1 MTGPRVHRFAAAAV
15 FAVML
20 SFVSALALLL
30 TGCDQQELD
39 ASTRSAAP
47 ARPSSAAAP
56 SAAPSPSGAASPSG
70 AGAEPRAGSQAPPAD
85 PSLPPKGFVRV
96 RVGGITGAGA
106 GQGNAVLLVDDERQR
121 ALVVFIGETEALSIQ
136 LRLQG
141 TRYKRPLTH
150 DLLDTMLDHLG
161 ARVLNVRVDRL
172 EDDIF
177 YGVVVLRSGNRIHE
191 FDSRTSDGIALALGS
206 DAPLFVAKDVLDR
219 AAIPLDA
226 DGSPRFD
233 SEPEARERPPI
244 AL

>member
-1 MTGPRVHRFAAAAV
+1 MTHSRPRRFAA
-15 FAVML
+15 
-20 SFVSALALLL
+20 ALALLL
-30 TGCDQQELD
+30 AGCDRAEPAHD
-39 ASTRSAAP
+39 GPVAAAP
-47 ARPSSAAAP
+47 PVSAAP
-56 SAAPSPSGAASPSG
+56 SAAAAP
-70 AGAEPRAGSQAPPAD
+70 PRAGAPPGSATPIPLANPSSTPTD
-85 PSLPPKGFVRV
+85 PTTPPAGFVRV
-96 RVGGITGAGA
+96 RVGGVTPVGE
-106 GQGNAVLLVDDERQR
+106 GNAVLLVDDDKQR

-150 DLLDTMLDHLG
+150 DLIDTMLDNLG
-161 ARVLNVRVDRL
+161 ARVQSVRVDRL

-206 DAPLFVAKDVLDR
+206 DAPLFVASDVLDR

-226 DGSPRFD
+226 DGTPRFD
-233 SEPEARERPPI
+233 ARPEARERPAI

>member
-1 MTGPRVHRFAAAAV
+1 MTGPRAQRFATAAV
-15 FAVML
+15 FAVIL
-20 SFVSALALLL
+20 SFFSALALLPA
-30 TGCDQQELD
+30 GCDRHEQD
-39 ASTRSAAP
+39 ASARSAAP
-47 ARPSSAAAP
+47 APAGRPSSAAAP
-56 SAAPSPSGAASPSG
+56 SAVPSP
-70 AGAEPRAGSQAPPAD
+70 AGAEPRAGPRAPPSD

-150 DLLDTMLDHLG
+150 DLIDTMLDHLG
-161 ARVLNVRVDRL
+161 ARVLSVRVDRL

>member
-1 MTGPRVHRFAAAAV
+1 
-15 FAVML
+15 
-20 SFVSALALLL
+20 
-30 TGCDQQELD
+30 
-39 ASTRSAAP
+39 
-47 ARPSSAAAP
+47 
-56 SAAPSPSGAASPSG
+56 
-70 AGAEPRAGSQAPPAD
+70 
-85 PSLPPKGFVRV
+85 VRV

-150 DLLDTMLDHLG
+150 DLIDTMLDHLG

-233 SEPEARERPPI
+233 REPEARERPPI

>member
-1 MTGPRVHRFAAAAV
+1 MTGPRMRRFAAVLGFAA
-15 FAVML
+15 
-20 SFVSALALLL
+20 ALALLL
-30 TGCDQQELD
+30 GGCDRHELD
-39 ASTRSAAP
+39 GSTGSAG
-47 ARPSSAAAP
+47 SSKAP
-56 SAAPSPSGAASPSG
+56 SAASAPSRAAPLPSIALSAA
-70 AGAEPRAGSQAPPAD
+70 PRASSHAPPAD
-85 PSLPPKGFVRV
+85 PSQPPPGFVRV
-96 RVGGITGAGA
+96 RVGGVTGTGA
-106 GQGNAVLLVDDERQR
+106 GQGNAVLLVDDQRQR
-121 ALVVFIGETEALSIQ
+121 ALLVFIGETEALSIQ

-150 DLLDTMLDHLG
+150 DLIDTMLDHLG
-161 ARVLNVRVDRL
+161 ARVLSVRVDRL

-226 DGSPRFD
+226 DGTPRFD
-233 SEPEARERPPI
+233 REPEARERPPI